1 VNNELFGKVKRP
13 TEAVIDGR
21 TMNLLGN
28 TLNDVTRSANRGVSA
43 FDTMGFLARVAAK
56 LAPNAVGGGDDEDGA
71 TADGRRQRR
80 RLADDDAHAAGWT
93 VVGRM
98 AAKHTCRIPVADFM
112 LGPLNLPPKAK
123 KTRKPIDAEASQKR
137 KEKRKEAPQTQPQH
151 FDAAAQEAEPE
162 TSREVQR
169 IHRLLGT
176 QGGEQ
181 GVPFFKFICHPDS
194 FARSVENLFH
204 LSFLRAC
211 CRIWRSADCGSQGGQ
226 GDAGQGRRV
235 GCSDRQYVSETGQ
248 GRQVDPAS
256 GLPAAGRRAEDAGRG
271 SRRGDRAHL
280 GHVRIH
286 AGHLEGGD
294 RPLRDHRG
302 HDPSPEVALHRA
314 L

>member
-1 VNNELFGKVKRP
+1 MNNELFGKVKRP

-80 RLADDDAHAAGWT
+80 RLMDDDAHAAGWT

-211 CRIWRSADCGSQGGQ
+211 GFSGAALTAAVKEGKATLDKDDES
-226 GDAGQGRRV
+226 DAPI
-235 GCSDRQYVSETGQ
+235 VSTF
-248 GRQVDPAS
+248 R
-256 GLPAAGRRAEDAGRG
+256 
-271 SRRGDRAHL
+271 RRGRAGKLTRPVVCQPPDDEQKTQAAAADEAIVHTSVMFEFTQAIWKEAIDRYEITEAMIPHQK
-280 GHVRIH
+280 
-286 AGHLEGGD
+286 
-294 RPLRDHRG
+294 
-302 HDPSPEVALHRA
+302 
-314 L
+314 

>member
-1 VNNELFGKVKRP
+1 MNNELFGKVKRP

-28 TLNDVTRSANRGVSA
+28 TLNEVTRSANRGVSA
-43 FDTMGFLARVAAK
+43 FDTIGFLTRVAAK
-56 LAPNAVGGGDDEDGA
+56 LAPNAVADDEDGS

-80 RLADDDAHAAGWT
+80 RVADDDAHAAGWAAI
-93 VVGRM
+93 GRM

-112 LGPLNLPPKAK
+112 LGPLSLPPKVK
-123 KTRKPIDAEASQKR
+123 KPRKPVDVAATQQR
-137 KEKRKEAPQTQPQH
+137 KKNKNVPQTQPQN

-169 IHRLLGT
+169 IHRLLST

-211 CRIWRSADCGSQGGQ
+211 DPARAMLTVAVKEGKATLDKDDESDGPIVSTLRWRDRK
-226 GDAGQGRRV
+226 GRRLTHPV
-235 GCSDRQYVSETGQ
+235 VCQPPDEEQKTQ
-248 GRQVDPAS
+248 
-256 GLPAAGRRAEDAGRG
+256 AAAADEAIVHT
-271 SRRGDRAHL
+271 S
-280 GHVRIH
+280 VMFEFTH
-286 AGHLEGGD
+286 AIWKEAVERYEINEAMIPHK
-294 RPLRDHRG
+294 
-302 HDPSPEVALHRA
+302 
-314 L
+314 